1 MHREL
6 SVTLGHTKLP
16 VPKSLSHFLTQP
28 LLCTINF
35 IAYMNNYVKEEM
47 EKDQHARV
55 QPSII

>member
-16 VPKSLSHFLTQP
+16 VPKSLSHFLPQP
-28 LLCTINF
+28 LLPAINF
-35 IAYMNNYVKEEM
+35 IDYMNNYVKEEM
-47 EKDQHARV
+47 EKDQHASV

>member
-6 SVTLGHTKLP
+6 SVTFGHTKLP
-16 VPKSLSHFLTQP
+16 VPKSLSHFLTKP
-28 LLCTINF
+28 LLPTINF
-35 IAYMNNYVKEEM
+35 IAYMNNYVKKEM